1 MDRRCLFAILI
12 TYLILSF
19 MPGLGL
25 MALMGKGKGK
35 A

>member
-1 MDRRCLFAILI
+1 MDRRCLVVALVV
-12 TYLILSF
+12 YLILSF

-35 A
+35 